1 MRKLINLSIL
11 LFSFNLMAES
21 HIVYLGAGGE
31 PAGDE
36 TIFDNG
42 AKLFVNF
49 YQRNK
54 ENYKAIVAFNGE
66 HEKTDS
72 IIRKGFKN
80 AEIKD
85 KFSKENYQAII
96 TNLINKL
103 NANPPQIKPG
113 EKIMVMIDTH
123 GSEKSEGM
131 DTHNISLTGNP
142 ILNYNEGSDDASSIS
157 MDSLKELAKL
167 AEEKGV
173 NLAIIDGSC
182 HSGNSLAL
190 ANSKT
195 CVISGSA
202 PNQYATNFTELMAS
216 KMSKGKT
223 LEQAYLDARLAADP
237 TPFPMISSPI
247 GNLVQKDLEA
257 AIPFLFYHE
266 EGESTLDKIDNYM
279 MSLSQVEPYCKREND
294 FLGLKQFLTYMKSV
308 LKTNQAKNNKLN
320 LAGLKR
326 LETNI
331 EKYKKV
337 QDEYVKAFYKF
348 GINQEELDT
357 EVEVSVEKY
366 SVSYPLKDLLTAD
379 FDRILKNT
387 VFDLN
392 KATKPEDKARLTAHM
407 ELYQK
412 LKGEQQ
418 KRLQEPRH
426 SSYIAIQNKLKRD
439 ARLQEKTV
447 AGISKDLMGLYHEYY
462 SALRKEFAKSPNP
475 CAEFKI

>member
-1 MRKLINLSIL
+1 MVI
-11 LFSFNLMAES
+11 SFKLMAEN

-31 PAGDE
+31 PEGDE

-54 ENYKAIVAFNGE
+54 DNYKAIVAFNGE
-66 HEKTDS
+66 HGKTDAL
-72 IIRKGFKN
+72 IRKGFKN
-80 AEIKD
+80 AEIKEN
-85 KFSKENYQAII
+85 FSKENYQSIVSDLI
-96 TNLINKL
+96 TKINS
-103 NANPPQIKPG
+103 NPPRIKPG
-113 EKIMVMIDTH
+113 EKIMLMIDTH
-123 GSEKSEGM
+123 GAEKKEGF
-131 DTHNISLTGNP
+131 DTHDIALTGAA
-142 ILNYNEGSDDASSIS
+142 IVNYNEGSDDASSIS
-157 MDSLKELAKL
+157 LDSLKELTRL
-167 AEEKGV
+167 VEEKGI

-202 PNQYATNFTELMAS
+202 PNQYATNFTDHIAS

-237 TPFPMISSPI
+237 TPFPMISSPV
-247 GNLVQKDLEA
+247 GQLVQKDLEA

-266 EGESTLDKIDNYM
+266 EESSLDKIDSFM
-279 MSLSQVEPYCKREND
+279 MSLTEAVPYCKREND
-294 FLGLKQFLTYMKSV
+294 FLGLKQFFGYMRSV
-308 LKTNQAKNNKLN
+308 LKANQSKSSKFNQVS
-320 LAGLKR
+320 LKR

-331 EKYKKV
+331 QKYKKV
-337 QDEYVKAFYKF
+337 QDEYVKAFYNA
-348 GINQEELDT
+348 GINQEELET
-357 EVEVSVEKY
+357 EIEMNVDKY

-379 FDRILKNT
+379 FDRIIKNA

-392 KATKPEDKARLTAHM
+392 KASKPEDKTRLAGHL

-412 LKGEQQ
+412 LKVEQQ
-418 KRLQEPRH
+418 KRLQESRN
-426 SSYIAIQNKLKRD
+426 SKYLELQSKLKRD
-439 ARLQEKTV
+439 TRLQET
-447 AGISKDLMGLYHEYY
+447 AIQGISKDLMGLYHEYY
-462 SALRKEFAKSPNP
+462 LALKKELGSKNNP